1 MNNSRKTGR
10 TLTPMKNISTALL
23 CFALCAGASAARA
36 QVVPSATM
44 QEPRLS
50 VGVLGSMFQP
60 DYEGTGVPAEA
71 PNRLYGWGGYVDL
84 RLRHWIQIE
93 GEGRWLRA
101 NVRENVRED
110 NYLVGPRVPL
120 PRYWKLHP
128 YAKAL
133 FGWGRMNFQYNYAY
147 GRFADIAL
155 GGGVD
160 IPLTKRITVRAINF
174 EYQMWPN
181 WVDGTLKPYGGDV
194 GISYRIF

>member
-1 MNNSRKTGR
+1 MKTLAF
-10 TLTPMKNISTALL
+10 TFLCVVLL
-23 CFALCAGASAARA
+23 GAAAGARG
-36 QVVPSATM
+36 QVVYSGKMP
-44 QEPRLS
+44 EPRLS
-50 VGVLGSMFQP
+50 VGVMGSVFQP
-60 DYEGTGVPAEA
+60 DYNGTGVPAEST
-71 PNRLYGWGGYVDL
+71 NRLFGYGAYVDYNL
-84 RLRHWIQIE
+84 THWVGIE
-93 GEGRWLRA
+93 GETRWLRFNA
-101 NVRENVRED
+101 KENIRED

-133 FGWGRMNFQYNYAY
+133 FGYGRMNFQYNYAY

-160 IPLTKRITVRAINF
+160 IPVTRKLTVRAVNF

-181 WVDGTLKPYGGDV
+181 WVNGTLKPYGGDV